1 MRMLPCCPP
10 ECLPHTP
17 YILFETPAL
26 LQQHSRNLGCISS
39 WTRLT
44 FCANFIFNLLCCL
57 ELFYYHLSC
66 RMYICVF
73 SKVLNMNVKRKHFRG
88 YFLSHPPVLFV
99 SSVSF
104 ISLDFDYLKLVGI
117 QYSWQYSPGNCNIY
131 EKHFILLHF
140 SSYTYFTL

>member
-1 MRMLPCCPP
+1 MCTVKEINSMTY
-10 ECLPHTP
+10 EICLNYKTTLRV
-17 YILFETPAL
+17 I
-26 LQQHSRNLGCISS
+26 GIIGD
-39 WTRLT
+39 
-44 FCANFIFNLLCCL
+44 CAFIFNLLCCL

-73 SKVLNMNVKRKHFRG
+73 FKVLNMNVKRKHFGG